1 MEENKKNKVPNVPNL
16 RFKYS
21 DNWQN
26 VKLGN
31 SCLFLKGKVISKNDL
46 SENGKACILYGQ
58 LYTTYLSGI
67 ISNPIS
73 KTDNKNLD
81 LVLSKENDVILPA
94 SGETPEDISTC
105 ACVLQSGI
113 ILGGDINIIRPLS
126 DLSGR
131 FLAFQLLGKR
141 KLDIAKLAVGKSIVH
156 IRNDQLAKLIIS
168 FPSYDEQEKIANLI
182 CLLNAKIET
191 QNKIIEKLESLR
203 IGIKERI
210 YLLGKTKEPL
220 ERILHEVSEKSTV
233 QNQYPVLSSTVKGLF
248 LQSEYFDRAIASENN
263 IGYKIVHKGQI
274 IISPQNLWMGN
285 LTFNDKYESGIVSP
299 SYKIYEIDSKYSKK
313 YIYWLLTSKRSFFNY
328 GLVSEQGA
336 SIVRRNLNIDAFM
349 ELCLPIIKDKDD
361 ESKIEKLI
369 DLIEKKLES
378 EKKRGALLNQQKQFL
393 LSNLF
398 I

>member
-16 RFKYS
+16 RFAPYTNLWRKGLIKDCGTVITGSTPPTKDSSNFGNKYPFVSPGDLGKNKYIFSSEKGLS
-21 DNWQN
+21 DNGVLFGRKIQA
-26 VKLGN
+26 N
-31 SCLFLKGKVISKNDL
+31 SILVTCIGSTIGKM
-46 SENGKACILYGQ
+46 G
-58 LYTTYLSGI
+58 
-67 ISNPIS
+67 IS
-73 KTDNKNLD
+73 KT
-81 LVLSKENDVILPA
+81 VLFTNQQINAIECNNEYEPEFIYYSLAFNFPQYIKQIETQAVPIISKSSFEKLTLFA
-94 SGETPEDISTC
+94 PEKSEQKEIS
-105 ACVLQSGI
+105 S
-113 ILGGDINIIRPLS
+113 
-126 DLSGR
+126 
-131 FLAFQLLGKR
+131 FLALVDSR
-141 KLDIAKLAVGKSIVH
+141 
-156 IRNDQLAKLIIS
+156 
-168 FPSYDEQEKIANLI
+168 
-182 CLLNAKIET
+182 IEA
-191 QNKIIEKLESLR
+191 QNKIIEKLESLK
-203 IGIKERI
+203 IGIKERV

-313 YIYWLLTSKRSFFNY
+313 YIHWLLTSKRSFFNY

>member
-1 MEENKKNKVPNVPNL
+1 M
-16 RFKYS
+16 
-21 DNWQN
+21 
-26 VKLGN
+26 
-31 SCLFLKGKVISKNDL
+31 
-46 SENGKACILYGQ
+46 
-58 LYTTYLSGI
+58 
-67 ISNPIS
+67 
-73 KTDNKNLD
+73 
-81 LVLSKENDVILPA
+81 KE
-94 SGETPEDISTC
+94 
-105 ACVLQSGI
+105 
-113 ILGGDINIIRPLS
+113 GDILFSIA
-126 DLSGR
+126 G
-131 FLAFQLLGKR
+131 ALG
-141 KLDIAKLAVGKSIVH
+141 IVH
-156 IRNDQLAKLIIS
+156 IIQKNEVPANTNQALSIIRLKNKEKIEYVSWFLESPIIS
-168 FPSYDEQEKIANLI
+168 KMIRELKSIGAQPNLSLEQVGNIRIPMHQDIELETNIVN
-182 CLLNAKIET
+182 LLNRIQQRIET
-191 QNKIIEKLESLR
+191 QNKIIEKLESLK

-313 YIYWLLTSKRSFFNY
+313 YIHWLLTSKRSFFNY

-361 ESKIEKLI
+361 ESKIENLI

>member
-1 MEENKKNKVPNVPNL
+1 M
-16 RFKYS
+16 RFKPFCDKYTTKYFYDIVS
-21 DNWQN
+21 ITNGQVNPNDP
-26 VKLGN
+26 KYRMLPHIGPGN
-31 SCLFLKGKVISKNDL
+31 IEKGTGFLLPYNLAFEDHLISSKYLFDESCVIYGKINPHFAKAAYPGFVGLCSADAYPLKPNNQVIPYYLLEMVLSPRFTKFTSAISKRTGMPKVNREDL
-46 SENGKACILYGQ
+46 KP
-58 LYTTYLSGI
+58 YLFYI
-67 ISNPIS
+67 PC
-73 KTDNKNLD
+73 L
-81 LVLSKENDVILPA
+81 
-94 SGETPEDISTC
+94 
-105 ACVLQSGI
+105 
-113 ILGGDINIIRPLS
+113 
-126 DLSGR
+126 
-131 FLAFQLLGKR
+131 
-141 KLDIAKLAVGKSIVH
+141 
-156 IRNDQLAKLIIS
+156 
-168 FPSYDEQEKIANLI
+168 DEQKKVVALMTQIDKRIQA
-182 CLLNAKIET
+182 
-191 QNKIIEKLESLR
+191 QNKIIEKLESLK

-248 LQSEYFDRAIASENN
+248 LQSEYFDRSIASDNN

-285 LTFNDKYESGIVSP
+285 LTSNDKYENGIVSP

-313 YIYWLLTSKRSFFNY
+313 YIHWLLTSKRSFFNY

-349 ELCLPIIKDKDD
+349 ELCLPVVKDKND
-361 ESKIEKLI
+361 ETKIEKLI
-369 DLIEKKLES
+369 DLIEKKLEA

>member
-1 MEENKKNKVPNVPNL
+1 MEENKKNKIPNVPNL
-16 RFKYS
+16 RFSFIDEWKQFRLFEIADFLPGLTYS
-21 DNWQN
+21 PADIRKDGRIVLRSSNIQN
-26 VKLGN
+26 GL
-31 SCLFLKGKVISKNDL
+31 LDLNDL
-46 SENGKACILYGQ
+46 VFVDENIVK
-58 LYTTYLSGI
+58 
-67 ISNPIS
+67 
-73 KTDNKNLD
+73 KNLSIKPFD
-81 LVLSKENDVILPA
+81 VLMCIRNGSKKLVGKTAIIAVENPKLTWGA
-94 SGETPEDISTC
+94 FM
-105 ACVLQSGI
+105 A
-113 ILGGDINIIRPLS
+113 IIRPTNKSTFVFHYLNSNSFYKQVFS
-126 DLSGR
+126 DTNTATVNQITAGVYNGCKVFIPSQEEQQKISY
-131 FLAFQLLGKR
+131 FL
-141 KLDIAKLAVGKSIVH
+141 D
-156 IRNDQLAKLIIS
+156 LIN
-168 FPSYDEQEKIANLI
+168 ER
-182 CLLNAKIET
+182 IET
-191 QNKIIEKLESLR
+191 QNKIIEKLKSLK

-220 ERILHEVSEKSTV
+220 ERILYEVSEKSTV

-313 YIYWLLTSKRSFFNY
+313 YIHWLLTSKRSFFNY

-361 ESKIEKLI
+361 EFKIEKLI
-369 DLIEKKLES
+369 DLIENKLES
-378 EKKRGALLNQQKQFL
+378 EKKRGTLLNQQKQFL

>member
-1 MEENKKNKVPNVPNL
+1 MRFSEFDEAWNRSSLSKVSFPLEYGIGASAVDFDGKNRYIRITDISNYTEEQTMFVSPSFIDEKALLKNNDILLARTGATVGDSFIYKEKNDYRSYYAGFLIRARINNNNPGFVYYQLKTNRYKK
-16 RFKYS
+16 
-21 DNWQN
+21 W
-26 VKLGN
+26 VKIMSARSGQPGIN
-31 SCLFLKGKVISKNDL
+31 SQEYGSFTLFL
-46 SENGKACILYGQ
+46 
-58 LYTTYLSGI
+58 
-67 ISNPIS
+67 PH
-73 KTDNKNLD
+73 NK
-81 LVLSKENDVILPA
+81 
-94 SGETPEDISTC
+94 
-105 ACVLQSGI
+105 
-113 ILGGDINIIRPLS
+113 
-126 DLSGR
+126 
-131 FLAFQLLGKR
+131 
-141 KLDIAKLAVGKSIVH
+141 
-156 IRNDQLAKLIIS
+156 
-168 FPSYDEQEKIANLI
+168 EQDKIA
-182 CLLNAKIET
+182 LLMTIIDERIET
-191 QNKIIEKLESLR
+191 QSKIIEKLESLK

-313 YIYWLLTSKRSFFNY
+313 YIHWLLTSKRSFFNY

-349 ELCLPIIKDKDD
+349 ELCLPIIKDNDD

>member
-1 MEENKKNKVPNVPNL
+1 MRFSEFDEAWNHSSLSKVSFPLEYGIGASAVDFDGKNRYIRITDISNYTEEQTWFVSPSFIDEKALLKNNDILLARTGATVGDSFIYKEKNDYRSYYAGFLIRARINNSNPCFVYYQLKTNRYKK
-16 RFKYS
+16 
-21 DNWQN
+21 W
-26 VKLGN
+26 VKIMSARSGQPGIN
-31 SCLFLKGKVISKNDL
+31 SQEYGSFTLFL
-46 SENGKACILYGQ
+46 
-58 LYTTYLSGI
+58 
-67 ISNPIS
+67 PH
-73 KTDNKNLD
+73 NK
-81 LVLSKENDVILPA
+81 
-94 SGETPEDISTC
+94 
-105 ACVLQSGI
+105 
-113 ILGGDINIIRPLS
+113 
-126 DLSGR
+126 
-131 FLAFQLLGKR
+131 
-141 KLDIAKLAVGKSIVH
+141 
-156 IRNDQLAKLIIS
+156 
-168 FPSYDEQEKIANLI
+168 EQDKIA
-182 CLLNAKIET
+182 LLMTIIDERIET
-191 QNKIIEKLESLR
+191 QNKIIEKLESLK

-313 YIYWLLTSKRSFFNY
+313 YIHWLLTSKRSFFNY

-361 ESKIEKLI
+361 ESKIENLI

-378 EKKRGALLNQQKQFL
+378 EKKRGVLLNQQKQFL

>member
-21 DNWQN
+21 DNWQS

-191 QNKIIEKLESLR
+191 QNKIIKEHNSYIFSLC
-203 IGIKERI
+203 
-210 YLLGKTKEPL
+210 
-220 ERILHEVSEKSTV
+220 
-233 QNQYPVLSSTVKGLF
+233 F
-248 LQSEYFDRAIASENN
+248 
-263 IGYKIVHKGQI
+263 
-274 IISPQNLWMGN
+274 
-285 LTFNDKYESGIVSP
+285 
-299 SYKIYEIDSKYSKK
+299 
-313 YIYWLLTSKRSFFNY
+313 
-328 GLVSEQGA
+328 
-336 SIVRRNLNIDAFM
+336 
-349 ELCLPIIKDKDD
+349 
-361 ESKIEKLI
+361 
-369 DLIEKKLES
+369 
-378 EKKRGALLNQQKQFL
+378 
-393 LSNLF
+393 
-398 I
+398 